1 VNKIW
6 LIIKREY
13 SVRVRK
19 KSFIVMTI
27 LGPILMA
34 ALFIV
39 PTYLSMRGLET
50 QQIVVSEK
58 GNLFS
63 EKLEDNEIVQFS
75 KIPEMETERLKKNFG
90 SSPYYALLIISD
102 SNSQNRF
109 TIYSSQHI
117 SLSVKNNI
125 ESQISKINE
134 RKKLEEADIDIEILN
149 SLFSEIEIMSVIID
163 EQGDE
168 SKGSSEMSSA
178 IGFIT
183 AFLIY
188 LFIFMYGSMVMR
200 GVIEEKTSRIVE
212 VIISSVRPF
221 QLMMG
226 KIVGVALVGLTQFV
240 LWILLTYSIASLFE
254 VVFMNSNNQS
264 EIITGILSSVGQI
277 NLSSI
282 VISFLFYFIG
292 GYLLYSSLFAAIGS
306 AVDTESDTQ
315 QFVLPITIPLIL
327 SLVMIEPIMS
337 NPDGTLA
344 IWLSIIPFSSPII
357 MMVRLPFGGVE
368 SWEIIISAIV
378 LICTFLSTT
387 YIASKIYRV
396 GILMYGKKNSFK
408 ELIKWISYKD

>member
-1 VNKIW
+1 
-6 LIIKREY
+6 
-13 SVRVRK
+13 
-19 KSFIVMTI
+19 MTI

-39 PTYLSMRGLET
+39 PTYLSIQGMEK

-58 GNLFS
+58 ENFFS
-63 EKLEDNEIVQFS
+63 EKLEDNELVQFS
-75 KIPEMETERLKKNFG
+75 KIPEMEIERLKKNFG

-109 TIYSSQHI
+109 TIYSAQHI

-134 RKKLEEADIDIEILN
+134 REKLEEADIDIEILN

-327 SLVMIEPIMS
+327 SLVMIEPIMN

-368 SWEIIISAIV
+368 NWEIIISATV

-396 GILMYGKKNSFK
+396 GILMYGKKSSFK

>member
-1 VNKIW
+1 
-6 LIIKREY
+6 
-13 SVRVRK
+13 
-19 KSFIVMTI
+19 MTI

-58 GNLFS
+58 GNFFS
-63 EKLEDNEIVQFS
+63 EKLEDNELVQFS

-109 TIYSSQHI
+109 TIYSAQHI

-163 EQGDE
+163 EQGYE

-282 VISFLFYFIG
+282 VISFLFYFMG

-327 SLVMIEPIMS
+327 SLVMIEPIMN

-357 MMVRLPFGGVE
+357 MMARLPFGGVE
-368 SWEIIISAIV
+368 SWEIIISATV

-396 GILMYGKKNSFK
+396 GILMYGKKSSFK

>member
-1 VNKIW
+1 
-6 LIIKREY
+6 
-13 SVRVRK
+13 
-19 KSFIVMTI
+19 MTI
-27 LGPILMA
+27 LGPILIA

-39 PTYLSMRGLET
+39 PTYLSMQGLET

-58 GNLFS
+58 GNFFS
-63 EKLEDNEIVQFS
+63 EKLEDNELVQFS
-75 KIPEMETERLKKNFG
+75 KIPEMEIERLKKNFG

-109 TIYSSQHI
+109 TIYSAQHI

-327 SLVMIEPIMS
+327 SLVMIEPIMN

-368 SWEIIISAIV
+368 NWEIIISATV

-396 GILMYGKKNSFK
+396 GILMYGKKSSFK

>member
-1 VNKIW
+1 
-6 LIIKREY
+6 
-13 SVRVRK
+13 
-19 KSFIVMTI
+19 MTI

-39 PTYLSMRGLET
+39 PTYLSIQGMEK

-58 GNLFS
+58 ENFFS
-63 EKLEDNEIVQFS
+63 EKLEDNELVQFS
-75 KIPEMETERLKKNFG
+75 KIPEMEIERLKKNFG

-109 TIYSSQHI
+109 TIYSAQHI

-327 SLVMIEPIMS
+327 SLVMIEPIMN

-368 SWEIIISAIV
+368 NWEIIISATV

-396 GILMYGKKNSFK
+396 GILMYGKKSSFK

>member
-1 VNKIW
+1 
-6 LIIKREY
+6 
-13 SVRVRK
+13 
-19 KSFIVMTI
+19 MTI

-39 PTYLSMRGLET
+39 PTYLSIQGLET

-58 GNLFS
+58 GNFFS
-63 EKLEDNEIVQFS
+63 EKLEDNELVQFS
-75 KIPEMETERLKKNFG
+75 KIPEMEIERLKKNFG

-109 TIYSSQHI
+109 TIYSAQHI

-327 SLVMIEPIMS
+327 SLVMIEPIMN

-368 SWEIIISAIV
+368 NWEIIISATV

-396 GILMYGKKNSFK
+396 GILMYGKKSSFK

>member
-1 VNKIW
+1 
-6 LIIKREY
+6 
-13 SVRVRK
+13 
-19 KSFIVMTI
+19 MTI

-39 PTYLSMRGLET
+39 PTYLSIQGLET

-58 GNLFS
+58 GNFFS
-63 EKLEDNEIVQFS
+63 EKLEDNELVQFS
-75 KIPEMETERLKKNFG
+75 KIPEMEIERLKKNFG

-109 TIYSSQHI
+109 TIYSAQHI

-149 SLFSEIEIMSVIID
+149 SFFSEIEIMSVIID

-282 VISFLFYFIG
+282 VVSFLFYFIG

-327 SLVMIEPIMS
+327 SLVMIEPIMN

-368 SWEIIISAIV
+368 NWEIIISATV

-396 GILMYGKKNSFK
+396 GILMYGKKSSFK

>member
-1 VNKIW
+1 
-6 LIIKREY
+6 
-13 SVRVRK
+13 
-19 KSFIVMTI
+19 MTI

-39 PTYLSMRGLET
+39 PTYLSMQGLET

-58 GNLFS
+58 GNFFS
-63 EKLEDNEIVQFS
+63 EKLEDNELVQFS
-75 KIPEMETERLKKNFG
+75 IIPEMEIERLKKNFG

-109 TIYSSQHI
+109 TIYSAQHI

-327 SLVMIEPIMS
+327 SLVMIEPIMN

-368 SWEIIISAIV
+368 NWEIIISATV

-396 GILMYGKKNSFK
+396 GILMYGKKSSFK
-408 ELIKWISYKD
+408 ELMKWISYKD

>member
-1 VNKIW
+1 MNKIW

-39 PTYLSMRGLET
+39 PTYLSIQGLET

-58 GNLFS
+58 GNFFS
-63 EKLEDNEIVQFS
+63 EKLEDNELVQFS
-75 KIPEMETERLKKNFG
+75 KIPEMEIERLKKNFG

-109 TIYSSQHI
+109 TIYSAQHI

-149 SLFSEIEIMSVIID
+149 SFFSEIEIMSVIID

-168 SKGSSEMSSA
+168 SKGSSEMNSA

-327 SLVMIEPIMS
+327 SLVMIEPIMN

-368 SWEIIISAIV
+368 NWEIIISATV

-396 GILMYGKKNSFK
+396 GILMYGKKSSFK

>member
-1 VNKIW
+1 
-6 LIIKREY
+6 
-13 SVRVRK
+13 
-19 KSFIVMTI
+19 MTI

-39 PTYLSMRGLET
+39 PTYLSIQGLET

-58 GNLFS
+58 GNFFS
-63 EKLEDNEIVQFS
+63 EKLEDNELVQFS
-75 KIPEMETERLKKNFG
+75 KIPEMEIERLKKNFG

-109 TIYSSQHI
+109 TIYSAQHI

-168 SKGSSEMSSA
+168 SKGSSEMNSA

-327 SLVMIEPIMS
+327 SLVMIEPIMN

-368 SWEIIISAIV
+368 NWEIIISATV

-396 GILMYGKKNSFK
+396 GILMYGKKSSFK

>member
-1 VNKIW
+1 
-6 LIIKREY
+6 
-13 SVRVRK
+13 
-19 KSFIVMTI
+19 
-27 LGPILMA
+27 
-34 ALFIV
+34 
-39 PTYLSMRGLET
+39 
-50 QQIVVSEK
+50 
-58 GNLFS
+58 
-63 EKLEDNEIVQFS
+63 
-75 KIPEMETERLKKNFG
+75 
-90 SSPYYALLIISD
+90 
-102 SNSQNRF
+102 
-109 TIYSSQHI
+109 
-117 SLSVKNNI
+117 VKNNI

-327 SLVMIEPIMS
+327 SLVMIEPIMN

-368 SWEIIISAIV
+368 NWEIIISATV

-396 GILMYGKKNSFK
+396 GILMYGKKSSFK

>member
-1 VNKIW
+1 
-6 LIIKREY
+6 
-13 SVRVRK
+13 
-19 KSFIVMTI
+19 MTI

-39 PTYLSMRGLET
+39 PTYLSIQGLET

-58 GNLFS
+58 GNFFS
-63 EKLEDNEIVQFS
+63 EKLEDNELVQFS
-75 KIPEMETERLKKNFG
+75 IIPEMEIERLKKNFG

-109 TIYSSQHI
+109 TIYSAQHI

-149 SLFSEIEIMSVIID
+149 SFFSEIEIMSVIID

-168 SKGSSEMSSA
+168 SKGSSEMNSA

-282 VISFLFYFIG
+282 VVSFLFYFIG

-327 SLVMIEPIMS
+327 SLVMIEPIMN

-368 SWEIIISAIV
+368 NWEIIISATV

-396 GILMYGKKNSFK
+396 GILMYGKKSSFK

>member
-1 VNKIW
+1 
-6 LIIKREY
+6 
-13 SVRVRK
+13 
-19 KSFIVMTI
+19 MTI

-39 PTYLSMRGLET
+39 PTYLSMQGLET

-282 VISFLFYFIG
+282 VISFLFYFMG

-327 SLVMIEPIMS
+327 SLVMIEPIMN

-368 SWEIIISAIV
+368 SWEIIISATV

-396 GILMYGKKNSFK
+396 GILMYGKKSSFK

>member
-1 VNKIW
+1 
-6 LIIKREY
+6 
-13 SVRVRK
+13 
-19 KSFIVMTI
+19 MTI

-408 ELIKWISYKD
+408 ELIKWISYKN

>member
-1 VNKIW
+1 MNKIW

-13 SVRVRK
+13 SVRVKK

-34 ALFIV
+34 SLFIV
-39 PTYLSMRGLET
+39 PTYLSIQSQEA
-50 QQIVVSEK
+50 QEIVVSED
-58 GNLFS
+58 GNYIAERLVS
-63 EKLEDNEIVQFS
+63 NEIVHFS
-75 KIPEMETERLKKNFG
+75 ILPEMEVETLKNNFG
-90 SSPYYALLIISD
+90 NSPYYALLIISE
-102 SNSQNRF
+102 NNHQMEYA
-109 TIYSSQHI
+109 IYSNQQI
-117 SLSVKNNI
+117 NLSVKSSI
-125 ESQISKINE
+125 ENQLNSIIE
-134 RKKLEEADIDIEILN
+134 RKKLEEVIDIEFLN
-149 SLFSEIEIMSVIID
+149 NLDDKIQLTTVVID
-163 EQGDE
+163 EDGVE
-168 SKGSSEMSSA
+168 SSGSSEMSSA
-178 IGFIT
+178 IGFIS

-240 LWILLTYSIASLFE
+240 LWILLTFTIATVFE
-254 VVFMNSNNQS
+254 VLVLDKMSQS
-264 EIITGILSSVGQI
+264 DMITSLMLSMGDI
-277 NLSSI
+277 NLTTLF
-282 VISFLFYFIG
+282 VSFIFYFMG

-327 SLVMIEPIMS
+327 SLVMIEPIIN

-344 IWLSIIPFSSPII
+344 IWLSMIPFSSPII

-368 SWEIIISAIV
+368 SWEIILSATT
-378 LICTFLSTT
+378 LITSFLFSTW
-387 YIASKIYRV
+387 IASKIYRV
-396 GILMYGKKNSFK
+396 GILMYGKKSSFK
-408 ELIKWISYKD
+408 ELFKWITYKS

>member
-1 VNKIW
+1 MNKIW

-39 PTYLSMRGLET
+39 PTYLSIQGLET

-58 GNLFS
+58 GNFFS
-63 EKLEDNEIVQFS
+63 EKLEDNELVQFS
-75 KIPEMETERLKKNFG
+75 KIPEMEIERLKKNFG

-109 TIYSSQHI
+109 TIYSAQHI

-149 SLFSEIEIMSVIID
+149 SFFSEIEIMSVIID

-168 SKGSSEMSSA
+168 SKGSSEMNSA

-282 VISFLFYFIG
+282 VVSFLFYFIG

-327 SLVMIEPIMS
+327 SLVMIEPIMN

-368 SWEIIISAIV
+368 NWEIIISATV

-396 GILMYGKKNSFK
+396 GILMYGKKSSFK

>member
-1 VNKIW
+1 MNKIW

-39 PTYLSMRGLET
+39 PTYLSIQGLET

-58 GNLFS
+58 GNFFS
-63 EKLEDNEIVQFS
+63 EKLEDNELVQFS
-75 KIPEMETERLKKNFG
+75 KIPEMEIERLKKNFG

-109 TIYSSQHI
+109 TIYSAQHI

-168 SKGSSEMSSA
+168 SKGSSEMNSA

-327 SLVMIEPIMS
+327 SLVMIEPIMN

-368 SWEIIISAIV
+368 NWEIIISATV

-396 GILMYGKKNSFK
+396 GILMYGKKSSFK

>member
-1 VNKIW
+1 
-6 LIIKREY
+6 
-13 SVRVRK
+13 
-19 KSFIVMTI
+19 MTI

>member
-1 VNKIW
+1 
-6 LIIKREY
+6 
-13 SVRVRK
+13 
-19 KSFIVMTI
+19 MTI

-39 PTYLSMRGLET
+39 PTYLSIQGMEK

-58 GNLFS
+58 GNFFS
-63 EKLEDNEIVQFS
+63 EKLEDNELVQFS

-90 SSPYYALLIISD
+90 RSPYYALLIISD

-240 LWILLTYSIASLFE
+240 LWILLTYSIASIFE
-254 VVFMNSNNQS
+254 VIFMNSNNQS
-264 EIITGILSSVGQI
+264 EIITGILNSVGQI

-282 VISFLFYFIG
+282 VISFLFYFMG

-327 SLVMIEPIMS
+327 SLVMIEPIMN

-344 IWLSIIPFSSPII
+344 IWFSIIPFSSPII

-368 SWEIIISAIV
+368 NWEIIISATV

-396 GILMYGKKNSFK
+396 GILMYGKKSSFK

>member
-1 VNKIW
+1 
-6 LIIKREY
+6 
-13 SVRVRK
+13 
-19 KSFIVMTI
+19 MTI
-27 LGPILMA
+27 LGPILIA

-39 PTYLSMRGLET
+39 PTYLSMQGLET

-58 GNLFS
+58 GNFFS
-63 EKLEDNEIVQFS
+63 EKLEDNELVQFS
-75 KIPEMETERLKKNFG
+75 IIPEMEIERLKKNFG

-109 TIYSSQHI
+109 TIYSAQHI

-149 SLFSEIEIMSVIID
+149 SFFSEIEIMSVIID

-168 SKGSSEMSSA
+168 SKGSSEMNSA

-327 SLVMIEPIMS
+327 SLVMIEPIMN

-368 SWEIIISAIV
+368 NWEIIISATV

-396 GILMYGKKNSFK
+396 GILMYGKKSSFK

>member
-1 VNKIW
+1 
-6 LIIKREY
+6 
-13 SVRVRK
+13 
-19 KSFIVMTI
+19 MTI

-39 PTYLSMRGLET
+39 PTYLSIQGMEK
-50 QQIVVSEK
+50 QQIVISEK
-58 GNLFS
+58 GNFFS

-102 SNSQNRF
+102 SNSQHRF
-109 TIYSSQHI
+109 TIYSAQQI

-264 EIITGILSSVGQI
+264 EIITGILSSVGKI

-282 VISFLFYFIG
+282 VISFLFYFMG

-327 SLVMIEPIMS
+327 SLVMIEPIMN

-368 SWEIIISAIV
+368 SWEIIISATV

-396 GILMYGKKNSFK
+396 GILMYGKKSSFK